1 MTHFTANTL
10 YLNSCFSPGAKKS
23 LLIQCNYMTEKY
35 CFMLF
40 ICTDILTQWER
51 LHAFAKERQS
61 ESSELSM
68 MNKCLEEMEA
78 ELSSCDEGIKAF
90 KSLRDVEHSL
100 ISTKVTCEANVL

>member
-1 MTHFTANTL
+1 
-10 YLNSCFSPGAKKS
+10 
-23 LLIQCNYMTEKY
+23 
-35 CFMLF
+35 MLF

-68 MNKCLEEMEA
+68 LNKCLEEMEA

-100 ISTKVTCEANVL
+100 ISTKVTFVANVL

>member
-1 MTHFTANTL
+1 M
-10 YLNSCFSPGAKKS
+10 
-23 LLIQCNYMTEKY
+23 
-35 CFMLF
+35 F
-40 ICTDILTQWER
+40 ICTDILAQWEK

-90 KSLRDVEHSL
+90 KSLRDVEHNL
-100 ISTKVTCEANVL
+100 ISTKVTCVANDLTELQIHVPCTCIKVHLLTQFKEILLIS